1 MYCKYCGKEVDND
14 AVICPGC
21 GKLTDKGSQVMKP
34 VSALPVSNVQP
45 KAQKKESLSKGTILA
60 LTAFFCYAVGMMLNT
75 IVTLIGV
82 IDKLNVPGSTAGQ
95 VGVLIVSG
103 IFSVLTIAFGIASF
117 VISCIEKDSL
127 YKRIFP
133 LVMMI
138 VGIWYLIYF
147 ICAFSLLFI

>member
-1 MYCKYCGKEVDND
+1 
-14 AVICPGC
+14 
-21 GKLTDKGSQVMKP
+21 
-34 VSALPVSNVQP
+34 
-45 KAQKKESLSKGTILA
+45 
-60 LTAFFCYAVGMMLNT
+60 MLNT

-103 IFSVLTIAFGIASF
+103 IFFFFSIAFGITSF

>member
-1 MYCKYCGKEVDND
+1 MYCKYCGKEVDKD

-82 IDKLNVPGSTAGQ
+82 IDKLTVPGSTAGQ
-95 VGVLIVSG
+95 FGVLIVSG

>member
-1 MYCKYCGKEVDND
+1 MYCKYCGKEVDKD

-103 IFSVLTIAFGIASF
+103 IFSVLTIAFCITSF

>member
-1 MYCKYCGKEVDND
+1 MYCKYCGKEVDKD

-103 IFSVLTIAFGIASF
+103 IFSVLTIAFGITSF